1 MKSRRRSFE
10 PTPEQR
16 QAVLQETGCGA
27 TQKQLA
33 GALGITMKT
42 LRKHFPK
49 ELKDGRAWANKMV
62 AKSLFWQATV
72 GKNTTAAIWWEK
84 TRSGMHEKLALE
96 HSANTVPPPQLG
108 ISFAAGGPG
117 LERTEP
123 YSVETDDSMNTPPGQ
138 DRLPGSEPV
147 PVETPRPAQEFI
159 PRLTQDPTTPPPT
172 SIIEEWEKFGQER
185 PEFLPSSLKDVTKLP
200 EEDWGAAYAREARAR
215 GRVWGGRG
223 SG

>member
-10 PTPEQR
+10 PTPDQR

-96 HSANTVPPPQLG
+96 HSANTLPPPQLG
-108 ISFAAGGPG
+108 ISFADGGPG
-117 LERTEP
+117 LVRTTP
-123 YSVETDDSMNTPPGQ
+123 YDPSKDDSLNTPPGA
-138 DRLPGSEPV
+138 DRLPGNDPI
-147 PVETPRPAQEFI
+147 ETPRPPQEFI
-159 PRLTQDPTTPPPT
+159 PKQIELDPTPSPPT
-172 SIIEEWEKFGQER
+172 SAETWER
-185 PEFLPSSLKDVTKLP
+185 LAMTPEQFEKAVPQPPVV
-200 EEDWGAAYAREARAR
+200 EEDWGARVAREARMHPQWRR
-215 GRVWGGRG
+215 G
-223 SG
+223 